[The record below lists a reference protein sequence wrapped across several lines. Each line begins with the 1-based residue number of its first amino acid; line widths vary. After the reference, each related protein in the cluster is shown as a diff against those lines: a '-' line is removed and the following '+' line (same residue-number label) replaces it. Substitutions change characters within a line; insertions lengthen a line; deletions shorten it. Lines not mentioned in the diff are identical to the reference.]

1 MEVRGRWRLVYTY
14 AFVFG
19 LGCSDMARQRSS
31 TFEDIA
37 VVVSRLPWWVG
48 VALAIVLYLWLH
60 HVATQPLPAITADPK
75 HMGDAVA
82 SQLTHTFALYL
93 QYILPACCLIGAGIS
108 AYRQF
113 GPNRPPTI
121 STAARRSASARN
133 AGGPEIHSRLDAR
146 STPDCPTCGA
156 SMVRR
161 VAKKGGNAGETF
173 WGCTRFPQCRG
184 TRTGA

>member
-1 MEVRGRWRLVYTY
+1 MPLYSGWSAVTWPGSAVRHSRTLPSLFR
-14 AFVFG
+14 
-19 LGCSDMARQRSS
+19 GCRGGSG
-31 TFEDIA
+31 
-37 VVVSRLPWWVG
+37 VG
-48 VALAIVLYLWLH
+48 LAIVLYLWLH

-82 SQLTHTFALYL
+82 SQLWRTFALYL

-108 AYRQF
+108 GYRQF
-113 GPNRPPTI
+113 GPNRPPNI
-121 STAARRSASARN
+121 STGAKRSASARN

-146 STPDCPTCGA
+146 STPDCPACGA

-161 VAKKGGNAGETF
+161 VAKKGGNAGEAF